1 MSQDFNFKYGIIYE
15 YGSEEEKVGMETE
28 QRTEKRARC
37 EIIPASAQVKH
48 SHQKYDLKNQGK
60 IYGRRK

>member
-1 MSQDFNFKYGIIYE
+1 MNLAQKKKLLGWKLNK
-15 YGSEEEKVGMETE
+15 EEKSLH
-28 QRTEKRARC
+28 AC

-48 SHQKYDLKNQGK
+48 SHQKYALKNHGK

>member
-1 MSQDFNFKYGIIYE
+1 
-15 YGSEEEKVGMETE
+15 METE

-48 SHQKYDLKNQGK
+48 SHQLQKYDLKNHGK

>member
-1 MSQDFNFKYGIIYE
+1 
-15 YGSEEEKVGMETE
+15 METE

-48 SHQKYDLKNQGK
+48 SHQKYALKNHGK
-60 IYGRRK
+60 FMAEENKIGKKPAKK